1 MGSFWYCA
9 RMKTFT
15 FCTLL
20 LTCPILAFALTTEE
34 FLGLMPELMATQSNT
49 WLAIYTMC
57 TGSLIAFYFFGW
69 DANWLV
75 RIFGGLFILGF
86 VNQALIEN
94 EKAIHTQLEASVLY
108 FQQNDP
114 CDESTATYK
123 LYAAFDNQ
131 SFCAANPTTEQRIDT
146 YITFLKEANVIGSGV
161 LLGISGPNWSGFD
174 LLMTGSPGNPP
185 VVWCSIPIWFLVP
198 PRKFFLSRGWIKES

>member
-1 MGSFWYCA
+1 M
-9 RMKTFT
+9 
-15 FCTLL
+15 
-20 LTCPILAFALTTEE
+20 
-34 FLGLMPELMATQSNT
+34 N
-49 WLAIYTMC
+49 WLAKP
-57 TGSLIAFYFFGW
+57 
-69 DANWLV
+69 
-75 RIFGGLFILGF
+75 FILSLHF
-86 VNQALIEN
+86 FRMFISHCKFWLSWKEPIEN

-146 YITFLKEANVIGSGV
+146 YITLLKEANVIGSGV
-161 LLGISGPNWSGFD
+161 LYVNSEPNWSGFD

-185 VVWCSIPIWFLVP
+185 VVWCSILIWFLVP
-198 PRKFFLSRGWIKES
+198 SRKFFLSRGWIKES